1 MTARPS
7 PIAAGRCG
15 DVGKASPSVMEGGSV
30 TREQRKIESY
40 RAANEECARIIAAD
54 PVRYPGVMQEWAR
67 LVLQSLPERRAA

>member
-1 MTARPS
+1 
-7 PIAAGRCG
+7 
-15 DVGKASPSVMEGGSV
+15 MEGGSV